1 MFGNRRKRY
10 NGDTAA
16 LLPAFGI
23 SMEEAGP
30 FKILNVLD
38 IAFEKKYSPYEATL
52 LLAYSFAGGLYERG
66 FVERAEAL
74 RIEKIPPIQKDWIGK
89 GIVRSE
95 LVHQWPQMLEE
106 KALKAKQGS

>member
-23 SMEEAGP
+23 SMEEAGQ

-38 IAFEKKYSPYEATL
+38 IAFEKKYSSYEAAL
-52 LLAYSFAGGLYERG
+52 LIAYSFAGGLYQRG
-66 FVERAEAL
+66 LVERAEAL
-74 RIEKIPPIQKDWIGK
+74 RKEKIPSIQNDWIGK

-95 LVHQWPQMLEE
+95 LVRHWPQMLDE
-106 KALKAKQGS
+106 KASKAKQES